1 MNEVKRVNP
10 IRVAVE
16 KLLKNKL
23 AVVCFVVL
31 VVEIIMVILAPW
43 IAPYSYEEQDPSIRL
58 FPCWWALSPPPWA
71 FSSAPSA
78 ACWPPITP
86 SWTIPSCG

>member
-10 IRVAVE
+10 IRVAAE

-43 IAPYSYEEQDPSIRL
+43 IAPFSYEEQDPSIRL
-58 FPCWWALSPPPWA
+58 RPGFWAQ
-71 FSSAPSA
+71 
-78 ACWPPITP
+78 
-86 SWTIPSCG
+86 